1 MGIKSK
7 YEFILSYF
15 SRNNQEKVIV
25 YEVDKLFQTGRREYR
40 LRCYRTTEIG
50 GGGGV
55 GGDGGE
61 KKACTGARLG
71 AGGLRTVGLRRL
83 PRVLSTL
90 VGRLARVSATALGW
104 ECISRPLEISRY
116 WDLDVK
122 AIVASMAGSGCS
134 SVMPIILGG
143 AGLGEGGGS
152 VDGQGLQMAS
162 QEPEDLELV
171 EVPKVGMSFPSIE
184 DAFDMVQKYAFSVGF
199 GFVKFSHSTN
209 KAGICVYHKFA
220 CHKGGTRKERNY
232 KRERKRPVARTNCPA
247 KVNLAQR
254 EGGRWK
260 ITQVNV
266 EHNHDMDPRNSR
278 FLNAHRTVPSLL
290 KRRFEMFDATG
301 VKMSKVIRAVTAEA
315 GGPENM
321 PCLPRDCRNYV
332 DKARRERFGGVDAE
346 ALYIL
351 FTRMQKVSRDFY
363 FEIDA
368 TVDGRMKNVFWID
381 DRSRAAYKEF
391 NDVVT
396 FDTTYLLNKYKMP
409 FAPFVGVNHHG
420 HSILLG
426 CALISNEEAKTFEW
440 LFKTWLQAMGGK
452 APEAII
458 TDQCPSIGKGIS
470 IVFPHARH
478 RWCLWH
484 ILVKFPEKCGG
495 FKKYDELRKAFLD
508 VVYENLIVDEFE
520 NKWAQMIK
528 DFKLEENNWFQTLYE
543 GREKWVPVFLKDK
556 FWAGMSSSQRS
567 ESMNAYFDGY
577 VHSKTPLKSFVEQYE
592 MALGDKIEKEIFAD
606 AQCMNADIRC
616 MTTFEMEKQFQKAYT
631 HNLFKKVQDELMAMV
646 YCEADLAIED
656 SLVFEY
662 KVTERNDIGGGKV
675 IMKDYKVL
683 FDSSTMEVNCICRLF
698 DWKGFLCRHAFKVLF
713 KRNLTLVHER
723 YILRRWRKDVEREHG
738 NIKLLG
744 IGVSLC
750 RKCDRECIKRF
761 IRWYMDKISK
771 RRNSR

>member
-1 MGIKSK
+1 
-7 YEFILSYF
+7 
-15 SRNNQEKVIV
+15 
-25 YEVDKLFQTGRREYR
+25 
-40 LRCYRTTEIG
+40 
-50 GGGGV
+50 
-55 GGDGGE
+55 
-61 KKACTGARLG
+61 
-71 AGGLRTVGLRRL
+71 
-83 PRVLSTL
+83 
-90 VGRLARVSATALGW
+90 
-104 ECISRPLEISRY
+104 
-116 WDLDVK
+116 
-122 AIVASMAGSGCS
+122 
-134 SVMPIILGG
+134 
-143 AGLGEGGGS
+143 
-152 VDGQGLQMAS
+152 MAS

-184 DAFDMVQKYAFSVGF
+184 DAFDMVQKYVFSEGF
-199 GFVKFSHSTN
+199 GFVKFSRSTN
-209 KAGICVYHKFA
+209 KTGICVCHKFA

-260 ITQVNV
+260 ITQVYV

-301 VKMSKVIRAVTAEA
+301 VKMRKVIRAVTAEA

-332 DKARRERFGGVDAE
+332 DKAQRERIGGVDVE

-351 FTRMQKVSRDFY
+351 FTRM
-363 FEIDA
+363 
-368 TVDGRMKNVFWID
+368 
-381 DRSRAAYKEF
+381 SRAAYKEF

-396 FDTTYLLNKYKMP
+396 FDTTYLLNKYKIP

-420 HSILLG
+420 
-426 CALISNEEAKTFEW
+426 
-440 LFKTWLQAMGGK
+440 GK

-458 TDQCPSIGKGIS
+458 TYQCPSIGKGIS

-543 GREKWVPVFLKDK
+543 GREKWVPVFVKDK
-556 FWAGMSSSQRS
+556 FWARMSSSQRS

-577 VHSKTPLKSFVEQYE
+577 VHRKTSLKSFVEQYE
-592 MALGDKIEKEIFAD
+592 MALGDKIDKEIFAD
-606 AQCMNADIRC
+606 AQ
-616 MTTFEMEKQFQKAYT
+616 
-631 HNLFKKVQDELMAMV
+631 
-646 YCEADLAIED
+646 
-656 SLVFEY
+656 
-662 KVTERNDIGGGKV
+662 
-675 IMKDYKVL
+675 
-683 FDSSTMEVNCICRLF
+683 
-698 DWKGFLCRHAFKVLF
+698 
-713 KRNLTLVHER
+713 
-723 YILRRWRKDVEREHG
+723 
-738 NIKLLG
+738 
-744 IGVSLC
+744 
-750 RKCDRECIKRF
+750 
-761 IRWYMDKISK
+761 
-771 RRNSR
+771 

>member
-1 MGIKSK
+1 
-7 YEFILSYF
+7 
-15 SRNNQEKVIV
+15 
-25 YEVDKLFQTGRREYR
+25 
-40 LRCYRTTEIG
+40 
-50 GGGGV
+50 
-55 GGDGGE
+55 
-61 KKACTGARLG
+61 
-71 AGGLRTVGLRRL
+71 
-83 PRVLSTL
+83 
-90 VGRLARVSATALGW
+90 
-104 ECISRPLEISRY
+104 
-116 WDLDVK
+116 
-122 AIVASMAGSGCS
+122 
-134 SVMPIILGG
+134 
-143 AGLGEGGGS
+143 
-152 VDGQGLQMAS
+152 MAS

-744 IGVSLC
+744 IGGKWTSEME
-750 RKCDRECIKRF
+750 R
-761 IRWYMDKISK
+761 SK
-771 RRNSR
+771 RIESKFYSIIDNVIDSIQKCHYVENVIENVSKDLLDGTWIKSLSGEIVDNQDTPNVENVDKDVEDHSPIKYSNPDVVRKKGREKSKARRSLGETLRRGKKKDNQASDEDGEPLKRGRKKKNQASGEEPLAPKPSRPMKKRAKKNNSTVDNEVISTFIFYFLLCFNLNRL